1 MKKPSFSTFILIVIA
16 GIFGAAALTQVPYRQ
31 WFGSSPLPMEMTVPG
46 PAIAQAA
53 APPSSHAGHGEALPA
68 PPPKPQTA
76 TPAASATAAA
86 TDEFGEDAATIEIP
100 ADKQKLIGVRSVV
113 AEAVPLHR
121 NIRTIGRIEYDER
134 GLTTINTKIEGWIEK
149 LHVNYTGDY
158 VKKGAPI
165 AEIYSPEL
173 YATQQ
178 EFLNV
183 LGWTGKKPAGNAP
196 SKLYYSKEAD
206 FPDLLARDA
215 AAMQKAARQ
224 RLKLWDISDSQI
236 DKIEKT
242 GTPIRTLTVFSP
254 ASGYVVQKTAI
265 QGTRVMAG
273 EKLLDIVDL
282 TKIWVVADIYE
293 RDMPFVKIG
302 QKATINLSYFSEKKF
317 ESTIEYLYPLL
328 AGETRTMKARFT
340 IDNPNGELKPQMF
353 TDVEIFIDL
362 GKKLALPEATV
373 INTGNRRMVY
383 LDKGDG
389 IFEPREVTTGIRAE
403 GLIEITAGIEPGEK
417 VASQA
422 NFLIDSEARLKGV
435 VQ

>member
-1 MKKPSFSTFILIVIA
+1 MKRPSYSTFLLVVITGIA
-16 GIFGAAALTQVPYRQ
+16 GAVAITQVPYRQ
-31 WFGSSPLPMEMTVPG
+31 WFGSSPLPTAMTIPG

-68 PPPKPQTA
+68 PPPKAQTA
-76 TPAASATAAA
+76 TPAAA
-86 TDEFGEDAATIEIP
+86 DEFGEDAATIEIP

-113 AEAVPLHR
+113 AAVVPLHR

-196 SKLYYSKEAD
+196 SKLYYNKEAD

-215 AAMQKAARQ
+215 AAMLKAARQ
-224 RLKLWDISDSQI
+224 RLKLWDISDAQI

-242 GTPIRTLTVFSP
+242 GTPIRTLTIYSP

-282 TKIWVVADIYE
+282 AKIWVVADIYE

-317 ESTIEYLYPLL
+317 ASTIEYLYPLL

-340 IDNPNGELKPQMF
+340 IDNPQGELKPQMF

-403 GLIEITAGIEPGEK
+403 GFIEITAGVEPGEK